1 MVHDDAQVGGWR
13 IGWRF
18 VLQPMCHAALRIWLT
33 TLRVLWHAL
42 RERNPLA
49 AAPAHGLP
57 RNDTACAAGAGAEKC
72 VGTVMRHRVARVS
85 PHACGTRREATRG
98 CTQGGLCWLERMTE
112 NHPCVRPCGP
122 TEGARPAV
130 ARSRGSACVPGW
142 MSSSVRWHMM
152 LANACRNYS
161 KARLMRC

>member
-72 VGTVMRHRVARVS
+72 GYRNATPRFTTR
-85 PHACGTRREATRG
+85 GTRREATHAG
-98 CTQGGLCWLERMTE
+98 APKEGGPFIGEE
-112 NHPCVRPCGP
+112 
-122 TEGARPAV
+122 A
-130 ARSRGSACVPGW
+130 
-142 MSSSVRWHMM
+142 
-152 LANACRNYS
+152 
-161 KARLMRC
+161 